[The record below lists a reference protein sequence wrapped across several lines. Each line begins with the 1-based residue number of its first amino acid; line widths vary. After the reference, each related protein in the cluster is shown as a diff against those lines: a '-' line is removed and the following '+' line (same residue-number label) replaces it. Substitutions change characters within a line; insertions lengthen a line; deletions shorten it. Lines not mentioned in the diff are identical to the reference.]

1 MELSVPET
9 QQQTIKPL
17 TILNKSIL
25 ICTLYLVLNTLCF
38 PIFAQHSIIG
48 YWEGNVTFS
57 LGQLNM
63 NVTFTQDKDSLKATM
78 DIPQQNAKN
87 LPLLNVKF
95 NDPSV
100 YFELG
105 SRIGVA
111 KYDGKLIKDTIKGKF
126 TQNVVEGTFVLYR
139 VNPKDTVAERL
150 PYKVEAVTFSNGENT
165 FGATLTSPETPG
177 RHPVIVLISGTGP
190 NNRDEEIFGY
200 KPFKMIADHLTRQ
213 GFAVLRYDKRGI
225 GESKGKSIS
234 ESTTFDFATDV
245 EQAVK
250 MLKTR
255 NDIDTTKIGL
265 LGHSE
270 GGIIAP
276 LVASRNN
283 DIAFIILMAGT
294 GVKGSDVSLEQKKLI
309 LQKSGEK
316 EEQINKLLKST
327 AKLYDDLR
335 KNKGVDKLRQ
345 DIKEEI
351 VSQYPKDTANAP
363 TQKEKDSIINL
374 LTDIHLK
381 QVQSTWYRYFIDYD
395 PAPAL
400 EKVTCPVLVL
410 FGEMDVQVSPQQNQK
425 PITDALKKAGNKD
438 VTVKIFPK
446 ANHLFLTAITG
457 NISEY
462 GTLEKVFVPGFLAT
476 ISEWVR
482 KRCGLS
488 N

>member
-1 MELSVPET
+1 MN
-9 QQQTIKPL
+9 K
-17 TILNKSIL
+17 ILFKG
-25 ICTLYLVLNTLCF
+25 TLYLILCAIYCT
-38 PIFAQHSIIG
+38 PIKSQHSIIG

-87 LPLLNVKF
+87 LSLLNVKF

-105 SRIGVA
+105 SRIGMA

-150 PYKVEAVTFSNGENT
+150 PYKVESVTFSNGENT
-165 FGATLTSPETPG
+165 FGGTLTSPETPG
-177 RHPVIVLISGTGP
+177 RHPVIVLIAGSGAH
-190 NNRDEEIFGY
+190 NRDEEIFGF

-213 GFAVLRYDKRGI
+213 GFAVLRYDKRGV
-225 GESKGKSIS
+225 GESKGKTID

-245 EQAVK
+245 EQAIK

-276 LVASRNN
+276 LVASRNK

-294 GVKGSDVSLEQKKLI
+294 GVKGSDVMLEQKKLI
-309 LQKSGEK
+309 MEKAGSTEKDIKKSLQSSKDIFEA
-316 EEQINKLLKST
+316 I
-327 AKLYDDLR
+327 R
-335 KNKGVDKLRQ
+335 KNKGFDKIRKE
-345 DIKEEI
+345 IKEEI
-351 VSQYPKDTANAP
+351 LANYPKDTSKTSN
-363 TQKEKDSIINL
+363 KEEKDSLINL
-374 LTDIHLK
+374 IVEQQMK
-381 QVQSTWYRYFIDYD
+381 PIQSNWFKYFIDYD
-395 PAPAL
+395 PQPSL

-410 FGEMDVQVSPQQNQK
+410 FGDMDVQVSSQQNQK

-457 NISEY
+457 NIDEY

-476 ISEWVR
+476 ISEWAR

>member
-1 MELSVPET
+1 MN
-9 QQQTIKPL
+9 K
-17 TILNKSIL
+17 ILFK
-25 ICTLYLVLNTLCF
+25 CTLYLILNTLCF
-38 PIFAQHSIIG
+38 PDFAQHSITG

-57 LGQLNM
+57 LGVLNM
-63 NVTFTQDKDSLKATM
+63 NVAFTQDKDSLKATM

-126 TQNVVEGTFVLYR
+126 TQNVVEGTFTLYR
-139 VNPKDTVAERL
+139 INPKDTVTERL
-150 PYKVEAVTFSNGENT
+150 PYKVESVTFSNGENT
-165 FGATLTSPETPG
+165 FGATLTSPLTPG
-177 RHPVIVLISGTGP
+177 RHPVIVLIAGSGAH
-190 NNRDEEIFGY
+190 NRDEEILGY
-200 KPFKMIADHLTRQ
+200 KPFKMIANHLTRQ
-213 GFAVLRYDKRGI
+213 GFAVLRYDKRGV
-225 GESKGKSIS
+225 GESKGKTTA
-234 ESTTFDFATDV
+234 ESTTMDFATDV

-255 NDIDTTKIGL
+255 NDVDTTKIGL

-276 LVASRNN
+276 LVASRNK

-294 GVKGSDVSLEQKKLI
+294 GIKGSDVMLEQKKLI
-309 LQKSGEK
+309 MEKSGAK
-316 EEQINKLLKST
+316 ESNIKKSLQSSKDIFE
-327 AKLYDDLR
+327 AIR
-335 KNKGVDKLRQ
+335 KNKGFDKIRKE
-345 DIKEEI
+345 IKEEI
-351 VSQYPKDTANAP
+351 LANYPKDTSKAFSKAE
-363 TQKEKDSIINL
+363 QDSFINL
-374 LTDIHLK
+374 MVEQQMKPI
-381 QVQSTWYRYFIDYD
+381 QSNWFKYFLEYD
-395 PAPAL
+395 PVPAL

-425 PITDALKKAGNKD
+425 PIVDALKKAGNKD
-438 VTVKIFPK
+438 VTVRVFPK

-457 NISEY
+457 NIDEY
-462 GTLEKVFVPGFLAT
+462 RTLDKVFVPGFLAT
-476 ISEWVR
+476 ISEWAR

>member
-1 MELSVPET
+1 
-9 QQQTIKPL
+9 
-17 TILNKSIL
+17 
-25 ICTLYLVLNTLCF
+25 
-38 PIFAQHSIIG
+38 
-48 YWEGNVTFS
+48 
-57 LGQLNM
+57 M
-63 NVTFTQDKDSLKATM
+63 NVAFTQDKDSLKATM

-126 TQNVVEGTFVLYR
+126 TQNVVEGTFTLYR
-139 VNPKDTVAERL
+139 INPKDTVTERL
-150 PYKVEAVTFSNGENT
+150 PYKVESVTFSNGENT
-165 FGATLTSPETPG
+165 FGATLTSPLTPG
-177 RHPVIVLISGTGP
+177 RHPVIVLIAGSGAH
-190 NNRDEEIFGY
+190 NRDEEILGY
-200 KPFKMIADHLTRQ
+200 KPFKMIANHLTRQ
-213 GFAVLRYDKRGI
+213 GFAVLRYDKRGV
-225 GESKGKSIS
+225 GESKGKTTA
-234 ESTTFDFATDV
+234 ESTTMDFATDV

-255 NDIDTTKIGL
+255 NDVDTTKIGL

-276 LVASRNN
+276 LVASRNK

-294 GVKGSDVSLEQKKLI
+294 GIKGSDVMLEQKKLI
-309 LQKSGEK
+309 MEKSGAK
-316 EEQINKLLKST
+316 ESNIKKSLQSSKDIFE
-327 AKLYDDLR
+327 AIR
-335 KNKGVDKLRQ
+335 KNKGFDKIRKE
-345 DIKEEI
+345 IKEEI
-351 VSQYPKDTANAP
+351 LANYPKDTSKAFSKAE
-363 TQKEKDSIINL
+363 QDSFINL
-374 LTDIHLK
+374 MVEQQMKPI
-381 QVQSTWYRYFIDYD
+381 QSNWFKYFLEYD
-395 PAPAL
+395 PVPAL

-425 PITDALKKAGNKD
+425 PIVDALKKAGNKD
-438 VTVKIFPK
+438 VTVRVFPK

-457 NISEY
+457 NIDEY
-462 GTLEKVFVPGFLAT
+462 RTLDKVFVPGFLAT
-476 ISEWVR
+476 ISEWAR